1 MIGVAAGLASQ
12 GKVAFASS
20 FAMFATGKAFEQI
33 RQSVCVPELDV
44 KICATHAGLTVGED
58 GKSHQMLE
66 DVTIMRV
73 LPHMSVIVPA
83 DAVEARQAVLA
94 AAEIA
99 GPVYVRLSR
108 ASTPVV
114 FADSYRFE
122 FGKAALL
129 REGRDLAIVAM
140 GVTVAA
146 ASAPRTPRR
155 RRRAGARHQHVDH
168 LAPRRGFDRRC
179 GRDCGAILTAEEHQQ
194 SGGLGDAVAQ
204 AVVKHHPVP
213 MDMLGMDGA
222 FGQSGTGD
230 ELLAHYGLDAAGI
243 AARQGPLRTQVRREH
258 RSLKPWHLTTQ
269 RRDEIA
275 EAARQVRIDT
285 VRMVHAATCGHPGGP
300 LGMADFMATL
310 FMEHLRLDASNR
322 HAPDRDRFV
331 LGNGH
336 TCAGYYSLLAQKG
349 LIERTCCSPSAS
361 SALPAG
367 PPAPQPRPRDRL
379 LDGQPGQQPL
389 GVGGHGARGEDERL
403 GRARLLGVE
412 RRREPGGP
420 DLGGRHGGRAS
431 TAPPTSRCWWT
442 STTCRSTGT
451 CAT

>member
-1 MIGVAAGLASQ
+1 MTVPPDLAPLATAAPPAKAATRNAYGEALLELGASNPDVVVLDADLSGSTKTKAFGQAHPERFFNIGVAEANMIGVAAGLAAQ

-83 DAVEARQAVLA
+83 DAIEAHQAVLA
-94 AAEIA
+94 AAQVP

-114 FADSYRFE
+114 FAESYRFE

-129 REGRDLAIVAM
+129 REGRDIAIVAM

-146 ASAPRTPRR
+146 AM
-155 RRRAGARHQHVDH
+155 GAAEL
-168 LAPRRGFDRRC
+168 LAADGVQARVINMSTVSPLDEDAIAAAA
-179 GRDCGAILTAEEHQQ
+179 RDCGAIVTAEEHQQ
-194 SGGLGDAVAQ
+194 NGGLGDAVAQ

-243 AARQGPLRTQVRREH
+243 ARRT
-258 RSLKPWHLTTQ
+258 K
-269 RRDEIA
+269 A
-275 EAARQVRIDT
+275 
-285 VRMVHAATCGHPGGP
+285 
-300 LGMADFMATL
+300 
-310 FMEHLRLDASNR
+310 
-322 HAPDRDRFV
+322 
-331 LGNGH
+331 
-336 TCAGYYSLLAQKG
+336 
-349 LIERTCCSPSAS
+349 
-361 SALPAG
+361 
-367 PPAPQPRPRDRL
+367 L
-379 LDGQPGQQPL
+379 LDRKAAVTT
-389 GVGGHGARGEDERL
+389 GV
-403 GRARLLGVE
+403 
-412 RRREPGGP
+412 
-420 DLGGRHGGRAS
+420 
-431 TAPPTSRCWWT
+431 
-442 STTCRSTGT
+442 
-451 CAT
+451 